1 MSSPADSFEQLVTPE
16 SIGPVQRA
24 LRKQLFASFSGLQGG
39 SLTIIDPEAQQIF
52 GDTKTNSLRA
62 TIRVHDADF
71 YWQVAA
77 NGSVGA
83 AEAYM
88 QGLWECDDLVSM
100 MRLLLINRERL
111 DSMETGMA
119 KVGGWLMS
127 MAHAFRRNTK
137 TGSRKNI
144 AAHYDLSNELFSLFL
159 CDNLMYSSAMFK
171 TEDESLE
178 SASNRKLQRICEKLD
193 LKPSDHLI
201 EIGTGWGGMAIY
213 AARHYGCKVTTT
225 TISQEQ
231 HALAAQRIQAAGL
244 SDQITLLL
252 EDYRDLTGT
261 YDKLVSIEMIEAI
274 GHQYLDTY
282 TAKCASLLKPD
293 GLGLI
298 QAITI
303 EDHRYEYALN
313 SVDFI
318 KKHIFPGS
326 FIPCVSAITDSAART
341 DMRLTHLEDF
351 GPSYAQTLH
360 HWRQRFMCK
369 LDEVKALGFDQRFI
383 RMWDYYLCYCEA
395 GFIERSIGVS
405 HLMFAKSNNRRIS
418 YLPGLQ

>member
-1 MSSPADSFEQLVTPE
+1 LKSAPA
-16 SIGPVQRA
+16 
-24 LRKQLFASFSGLQGG
+24 
-39 SLTIIDPEAQQIF
+39 
-52 GDTKTNSLRA
+52 
-62 TIRVHDADF
+62 
-71 YWQVAA
+71 
-77 NGSVGA
+77 GA
-83 AEAYM
+83 
-88 QGLWECDDLVSM
+88 
-100 MRLLLINRERL
+100 
-111 DSMETGMA
+111 
-119 KVGGWLMS
+119 GW
-127 MAHAFRRNTK
+127 R
-137 TGSRKNI
+137 
-144 AAHYDLSNELFSLFL
+144 Y
-159 CDNLMYSSAMFK
+159 
-171 TEDESLE
+171 
-178 SASNRKLQRICEKLD
+178 
-193 LKPSDHLI
+193 
-201 EIGTGWGGMAIY
+201 
-213 AARHYGCKVTTT
+213 TTT

-326 FIPCVSAITDSAART
+326 FIPCVSAITDSAARAE
-341 DMRLTHLEDF
+341 MRLTHLEDF

-360 HWRQRFMCK
+360 HWRQRFMRK

-383 RMWDYYLCYCEA
+383 RMWEYYLCYCEA